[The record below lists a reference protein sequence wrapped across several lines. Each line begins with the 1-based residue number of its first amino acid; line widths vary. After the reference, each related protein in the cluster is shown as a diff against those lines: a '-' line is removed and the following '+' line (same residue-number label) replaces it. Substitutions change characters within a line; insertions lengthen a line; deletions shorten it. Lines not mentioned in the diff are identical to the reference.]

1 VVGGFHPCRLGQA
14 QVATLLSPFSLS
26 LLSFFYRASTAFIVK
41 NHFIPTL
48 EHQNQW
54 RDSTLHAPRAICISK

>member
-26 LLSFFYRASTAFIVK
+26 LLSFFNRASTAFIV
-41 NHFIPTL
+41 NNNFIPTL

-54 RDSTLHAPRAICISK
+54 QQQHLNQ

>member
-1 VVGGFHPCRLGQA
+1 LGQA

-26 LLSFFYRASTAFIVK
+26 LLSLFYRASTAFIV
-41 NHFIPTL
+41 NNNFIPTL

-54 RDSTLHAPRAICISK
+54 QQQHLNQ